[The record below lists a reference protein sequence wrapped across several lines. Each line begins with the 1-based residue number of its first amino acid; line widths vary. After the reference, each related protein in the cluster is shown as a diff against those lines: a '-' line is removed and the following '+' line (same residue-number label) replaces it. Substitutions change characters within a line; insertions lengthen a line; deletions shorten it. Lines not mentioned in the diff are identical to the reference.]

1 MANERII
8 GDGVWLGGLTLLLAI
23 VGLTILVV
31 SGWRSAA
38 EGPATTGL
46 SIMCGAPLLAVANLF
61 FVLRDKDRGNTR
73 QALIGLLL
81 SGATLFLSVIPWMG
95 VD

>member
-1 MANERII
+1 VRHIA
-8 GDGVWLGGLTLLLAI
+8 DSVWLGGLTLLLAI
-23 VGLTILVV
+23 VGLAILVL

-38 EGPATTGL
+38 EGPATVGL
-46 SIMCGAPLLAVANLF
+46 SIMCGAPMLAMVNVF
-61 FVLRDKDRGNTR
+61 FVLRDKDRGNTQ

-81 SGATLFLSVIPWMG
+81 TGATLFLGVIPWMG